1 MPLPDR
7 DPARRAPYGNAR
19 AGRVFAPL
27 KRTLIGRL
35 ERTRFGYG
43 FVRQDDGGDD
53 LFIPPFAMAGA
64 LHGDRVRVG
73 FLEAGARGDAHE
85 VVEVLERTRYGIVG
99 RFEGRGRA
107 AVAFHPERPEYPR
120 EIVLTLHARAKVPS
134 GARVIVRLHPTPPD
148 PIVGAV
154 EKVFAEDD
162 PREDS
167 LLVALEEGIRTEFDP
182 EAEREAAGFHEE
194 SVAHAARH
202 RADFRDRLVLTI
214 DPEDAQDH
222 DDALSVEPRAGGIT
236 RVGIHIADVT
246 HYVRPGTALDRE
258 AQERGTSVYLADT
271 TFPMLPHALSSG
283 LCSLS
288 DGVDRLT
295 LSVQA
300 DLDEEG
306 ALRGALVEEGVIRS
320 RASLSYPEAHRLIR
334 DERGEIPDALR
345 TLDRLAKALGKRR
358 LERGGLELDLPE
370 IKPELDASGDP
381 VAFDEEPRLP
391 THQLIEEFM
400 LLANQIVGERARS
413 RELPF
418 LYRVHER
425 PRYDKLRSF
434 FEAARYLGRQGPAQI
449 VTDAKQLRRFVSHGT
464 TAKDRLL
471 NLYLLR
477 ALEKARYDLVDVG
490 HFGLGMAAYAH
501 FTSPIRR
508 YPDLAN
514 HRIVKRFLLEGGRPG
529 GDPWAFAEG
538 WLNASVAAR
547 SSEAEVAADDAERDV
562 DKRKAVRFALLRL
575 GEETEGII
583 AGLSPGGIFVWL
595 PEWHIEGF
603 LPKRS
608 LGDPS
613 LTLAEHGFSYRSK
626 RSRHRFGLGDTVAV
640 TVARADLDRR
650 EVELGLVQRREGRS
664 QKRAKTP
671 RPARRAKGRRG
682 GRR

>member
-1 MPLPDR
+1 VR
-7 DPARRAPYGNAR
+7 VSAP
-19 AGRVFAPL
+19 V
-27 KRTLIGRL
+27 KRTLTGRL

-43 FVRQDDGGDD
+43 FVRLDDGGDD

-64 LHGDRVRVG
+64 LHGDRVRAG

-85 VVEVLERTRYGIVG
+85 ILEVLERTRYGIVG
-99 RFEGRGRA
+99 RLEGRGRTH
-107 AVAFHPERPEYPR
+107 VALYTERPEYPR
-120 EIVLTLHARAKVPS
+120 EIVLVLQARAKVPS
-134 GARVIVRLHPTPPD
+134 GARVLVRLHAVPPE
-148 PIVGAV
+148 PIAGTV
-154 EKVFAEDD
+154 ERVFADDD
-162 PREDS
+162 PGEDS

-182 EAEREAAGFHEE
+182 EAEREASAFRED
-194 SVAHAARH
+194 SVAHAARN
-202 RADFRDRLVLTI
+202 RVDFRDRLVLTI

-222 DDALSVEPRAGGIT
+222 DDALSAEPGPGGLT
-236 RVGIHIADVT
+236 TVGIHIADVT

-271 TFPMLPHALSSG
+271 TFPMLPRALSSG

-295 LSVQA
+295 VTVLA
-300 DLDEEG
+300 DLDAEG
-306 ALRGALVEEGVIRS
+306 TLRGARVAEGVIRS

-345 TLDRLAKALGKRR
+345 ALDRLAKALRKRR

-370 IKPELDASGDP
+370 IKPELDAKGNP
-381 VAFDEEPRLP
+381 VAFDEVPHLP
-391 THQLIEEFM
+391 THELIEEFM

-449 VTDAKQLRRFVSHGT
+449 VTDAKQLRRFISHGT

-490 HFGLGMAAYAH
+490 HFGLGMTAYAH

-514 HRIVKRFLLEGGRPG
+514 HRIVKRYLLEGGKQG
-529 GDPWAFAEG
+529 GDPWAYAEG
-538 WLNASVAAR
+538 WLSASVAAR
-547 SSEAEVAADDAERDV
+547 SSDAEIAADDAERGV
-562 DKRKAVRFALLRL
+562 DKRKAVRFALLRM

-583 AGLSPGGIFVWL
+583 AGLSPSGAFVWL

-613 LTLAEHGFSYRSK
+613 LTLAEHGYSFRSK
-626 RSRHRFGLGDTVAV
+626 RSRHRFGLGDSVAV
-640 TVARADLDRR
+640 MVARADLDRR
-650 EVELGLVQRREGRS
+650 EVELGLAPREEGRS
-664 QKRAKTP
+664 KRRTKKP
-671 RPARRAKGRRG
+671 RVARRAKGRRS